1 MKKILAISILAMLV
15 LMLVCTV
22 VKATTQSELE
32 EYLLGSVTINGKEVS
47 LTSAEKKQVKDYL
60 ASHKLTD
67 AQATTIKT
75 KVDECINVM
84 KNAGV
89 TQVQNLKTADKQKL
103 LSIAQEAAAAINLK
117 VDTSTGVV
125 TDEAGNVVFTLPE
138 GKLVQTGSSNIA
150 YVVIAGL
157 AIIAVVGTVA
167 YKKVRA

>member
-1 MKKILAISILAMLV
+1 MKKILAISILAMVV

-47 LTSAEKKQVKDYL
+47 LTSAEKKQVKDFL
-60 ASHKLTD
+60 ASHTLTD

-103 LSIAQEAAAAINLK
+103 LSIAQEAASTVGLK
-117 VDTSTGVV
+117 VDMTTGVV
-125 TDEAGNVVFTLPE
+125 TDEAGNVVFALTQ

>member
-1 MKKILAISILAMLV
+1 MKKILAISILAMVV

-84 KNAGV
+84 KKAGV

-103 LSIAQEAAAAINLK
+103 LSLAQEAASAVGLK
-117 VDTSTGVV
+117 VDMTTGVV
-125 TDEAGNVVFTLPE
+125 TDEAGNVVFTLTK

-157 AIIAVVGTVA
+157 AIIAVVGTVV